1 MQEIC
6 KEAAKNLGIP
16 AEKLDTTLRGLAF
29 FRFIQ
34 SEKVSENVK

>member
-6 KEAAKNLGIP
+6 KETVKNLGIP
-16 AEKLDTTLRGLAF
+16 AEKLDTALIGLAF

-34 SEKVSENVK
+34 SEKVSENEK